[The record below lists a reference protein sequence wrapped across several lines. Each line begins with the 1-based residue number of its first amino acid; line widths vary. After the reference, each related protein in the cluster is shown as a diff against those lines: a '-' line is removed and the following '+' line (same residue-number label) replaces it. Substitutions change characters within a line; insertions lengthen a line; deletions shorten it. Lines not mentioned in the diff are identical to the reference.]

1 MNIEFALAFIPRRM
15 RELGY
20 GDNYIIRWRHFQLE
34 RQQIFKIDADNEYFM
49 LINPNSNF
57 AVRSKAGV
65 FDLLDEAIDEQKYEH
80 RGKIQVKNRAKE
92 TQLILFIQVIPNH
105 FK

>member
-1 MNIEFALAFIPRRM
+1 MTVEFALDFIPRRM

-20 GDNYIIRWRHFQLE
+20 GENYITRWRHFQLE
-34 RQQIFKIDADNEYFM
+34 PNQTLKLEGNNEYFM

-65 FDLLDEAIDEQKYEH
+65 FDLLDVAVDEQKYEH
-80 RGKIQVKNRAKE
+80 RGKIQIKNRAEE

-105 FK
+105 I

>member
-1 MNIEFALAFIPRRM
+1 MNIAFALDFIPRRM

-34 RQQIFKIDADNEYFM
+34 PYQSLKIDGDNEYYL
-49 LINPNSNF
+49 LINPDENVK
-57 AVRSKAGV
+57 VRSKAGV
-65 FDLLDEAIDEQKYEH
+65 FDLTDEAINEQQYEH
-80 RGKIQVKNRAKE
+80 RGKIQIKSILKA

-105 FK
+105 I

>member
-1 MNIEFALAFIPRRM
+1 MTIEFALDFIPRRM

-20 GDNYIIRWRHFQLE
+20 GDNYIIRWRHFQIEPNQTLKLE
-34 RQQIFKIDADNEYFM
+34 SNNEYFM
-49 LINPNSNF
+49 LINPSSNF

-65 FDLLDEAIDEQKYEH
+65 FDLLDAAVDEQKYEH
-80 RGKIQVKNRAKE
+80 RGKVQVKNRAEE

-105 FK
+105 I